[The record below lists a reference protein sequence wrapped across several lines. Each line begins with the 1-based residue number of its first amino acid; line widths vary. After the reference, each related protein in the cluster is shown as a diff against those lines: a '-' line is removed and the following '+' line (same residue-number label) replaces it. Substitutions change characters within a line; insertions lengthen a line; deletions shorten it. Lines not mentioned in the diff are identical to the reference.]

1 MKKNI
6 ISKLE
11 GPIFTV
17 YTSFYESGEINY
29 DEIESYLKFLY
40 ENGVSTYYV
49 MPYNSRYS
57 QLYEAE
63 IFELNKFVIKT
74 VKNLNKEN
82 LCIVSDSIHGPTKLS
97 LDLGFDAFNNGCDIF
112 ASICREKYF
121 SDTQVISHYRQL
133 SELLTM
139 PLLVHE
145 MPFLSG
151 YNSQNFKWPY
161 SLIESLLSIEN
172 IVAIKEDAKEVS
184 YGKQIIDLLEPEVR
198 VIFAGRKSYF
208 TDLFEHG
215 LKAYLNGISM
225 VDPKIAF
232 YFWKILNASE
242 VDKIKFFIDNI
253 DNYFWDSI
261 VKKYG
266 WHRVNKAY
274 LEAAGLFSRYERLPL
289 LELNDVEYQEIV
301 KNYTTLTMRMSKIV
315 KD

>member
-97 LDLGFDAFNNGCDIF
+97 LDLGFDAFHI
-112 ASICREKYF
+112 
-121 SDTQVISHYRQL
+121 HY
-133 SELLTM
+133 
-139 PLLVHE
+139 
-145 MPFLSG
+145 
-151 YNSQNFKWPY
+151 
-161 SLIESLLSIEN
+161 
-172 IVAIKEDAKEVS
+172 
-184 YGKQIIDLLEPEVR
+184 
-198 VIFAGRKSYF
+198 
-208 TDLFEHG
+208 
-215 LKAYLNGISM
+215 
-225 VDPKIAF
+225 
-232 YFWKILNASE
+232 
-242 VDKIKFFIDNI
+242 
-253 DNYFWDSI
+253 
-261 VKKYG
+261 
-266 WHRVNKAY
+266 
-274 LEAAGLFSRYERLPL
+274 
-289 LELNDVEYQEIV
+289 
-301 KNYTTLTMRMSKIV
+301 
-315 KD
+315 